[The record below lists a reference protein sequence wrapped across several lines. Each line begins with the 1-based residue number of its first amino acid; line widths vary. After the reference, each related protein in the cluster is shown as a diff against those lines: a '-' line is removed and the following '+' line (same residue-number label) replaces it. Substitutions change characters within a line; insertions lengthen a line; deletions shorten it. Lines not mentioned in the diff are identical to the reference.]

1 MLRPIIE
8 IDEEK
13 CDGCGQCIL
22 ECAEGALKIVDGK
35 AKLVSEVY
43 CDGLGACLNCPK
55 GALRLEMNDAPPF
68 DEAAALA
75 AKAKEEK
82 KSIGTRILP
91 MGMAKSSASS
101 AKKLDADLRS
111 WPLQLALI
119 QPNAGYLKNAD
130 LVLAAHCSG
139 FALPNIAD
147 KIKAKIPVIA
157 CPKLEDAGKLID
169 KLAAILK
176 NNVINSLSI
185 IRMSV
190 PCCGGLERIA
200 NMAIEKA
207 ESKLKP
213 EIVVV
218 QI

>member
-13 CDGCGQCIL
+13 CDGCGQCVL
-22 ECAEGALKIVDGK
+22 DCAEGALKIIDGK

-55 GALRLEMNDAPPF
+55 GALRLEMKDAPSF
-68 DEAAALA
+68 DEEAAIA

-82 KSIGTRILP
+82 KATGTRILP
-91 MGMAKSSASS
+91 MAGAKPASAP
-101 AKKLDADLRS
+101 AKKLNADLRS
-111 WPLQLALI
+111 WPLQLALV
-119 QPNAGYLKNAD
+119 QPNAGYFKNAD

-139 FALPNIAD
+139 FSLPGIAD
-147 KIKAKIPVIA
+147 EIRDKIPVIA
-157 CPKLEDAGKLID
+157 CPKLEDAGKLVD

-176 NNVINSLSI
+176 NNEINSLSI

-190 PCCGGLERIA
+190 PCCGGLEKIA
-200 NMAIEKA
+200 NLAIEKA
-207 ESKLKP
+207 ELKLKP
-213 EIVVV
+213 ETIVV